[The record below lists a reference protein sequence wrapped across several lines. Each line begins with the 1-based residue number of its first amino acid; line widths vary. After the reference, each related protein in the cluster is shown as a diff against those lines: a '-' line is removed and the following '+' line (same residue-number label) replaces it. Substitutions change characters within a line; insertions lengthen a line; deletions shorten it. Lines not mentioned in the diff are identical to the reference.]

1 VEILNKN
8 VLITGASGGIGYE
21 LAKIFAEEGCN
32 LVLVA
37 RSEDKLMK
45 IKKQLERQYEIL
57 IELIIKDLSV
67 KDAAEDIYNILL
79 RNNVD
84 VDILVNNA
92 GFGDFGDF
100 AHADWDKQY
109 SMIQV
114 NIAALIHMT
123 RLFLKPMVER
133 GYGKILNLSSTA
145 AFQPGPFMSIYY
157 ASKAFVL
164 SFSESLS
171 KELDGS
177 GVTVTALCPGPTQTG
192 FVDAASLENS
202 KLFKTIKVS
211 NVEDVAI
218 FGYKAL
224 MNGKTV
230 AIHGFT
236 NKLLAF
242 GVRLIPRS
250 LVREIMY
257 GLQKKVKKM

>member
-1 VEILNKN
+1 MNKN

-21 LAKIFAEEGCN
+21 LAKIFAEEGYN

-45 IKKQLERQYEIL
+45 IKKQLERQYGIL

-84 VDILVNNA
+84 VDILINNS

-123 RLFLKPMVER
+123 RLFLEPMVER

-250 LVREIMY
+250 LVREVMY
-257 GLQKKVKKM
+257 GIQKKVKKM

>member
-1 VEILNKN
+1 MNKN

>member
-1 VEILNKN
+1 MNKS
-8 VLITGASGGIGYE
+8 VLTGASGGIGYE

-45 IKKQLERQYEIL
+45 IKKQLERQYGIL

-67 KDAAEDIYNILL
+67 EDAAEDIYNILL

-100 AHADWDKQY
+100 AHADWNKQY

-145 AFQPGPFMSIYY
+145 AFQLGPFMSIYY

-177 GVTVTALCPGPTQTG
+177 GITVTALCPGPTQTG

-202 KLFKTIKVS
+202 KLFKAIKVS